1 MNERQ
6 RQRKNSGGGFG
17 TLIAILVVISMVRG
31 MASSEGGSPLLIV
44 MASIFM
50 IAVVLVG
57 IAAKKAAV
65 RRAADTPPSERVRQA
80 VPTARSRS
88 AGAAGTQGAARVA
101 PTISMEGYDS
111 ASNTERDQQ
120 RRRQQLDT
128 FLKNGIIDRREYLM
142 LLERHERN
150 S

>member
-1 MNERQ
+1 M
-6 RQRKNSGGGFG
+6 
-17 TLIAILVVISMVRG
+17 LVAILMVISMVRG
-31 MASSEGGSPLLIV
+31 MASAEGGASLAVV
-44 MASIFM
+44 MAVIFL
-50 IAVVLVG
+50 IAAVLVG
-57 IAAKKAAV
+57 VAAKKASAV
-65 RRAADTPPSERVRQA
+65 RRAAETPPSERTRTA
-80 VPTARSRS
+80 VPTARARTEP
-88 AGAAGTQGAARVA
+88 GTVRTARAA

-111 ASNTERDQQ
+111 ASNTERDRQ